1 MEIQVMSVS
10 KFVSK
15 YFNLSGKDIS
25 KLTHV
30 DLQHIFR
37 LLEPKDWGQIP
48 SYSKCVTKDGSIMI
62 NDSIFKKYINEL
74 MSGEAILIDD
84 GHRIIAYKTPYV
96 LYDTQ
101 EPYTYS
107 EQKTVVDDGYYDYST
122 MEESEIRKHLVR
134 TENSYRNQVEA
145 RKELKRRK
153 IPVTKK
159 YDRNE
164 FKRGWRDEE

>member
-1 MEIQVMSVS
+1 MEIQVMSAS

-15 YFNLSGKDIS
+15 YFNLSGKDVS
-25 KLTHV
+25 RLTHV
-30 DLQHIFR
+30 DLQHMFR
-37 LLEPKDWGQIP
+37 LLEPKEWGQIA
-48 SYSKCVTKDGSIMI
+48 SYSKCVTKDGSIVI
-62 NDSIFKKYINEL
+62 NDSIFKGYINEL

-84 GHRIIAYKTPYV
+84 GHRIMAYKTPHV

-101 EPYTYS
+101 EPYAYKA
-107 EQKTVVDDGYYDYST
+107 EKIVLDDGYYDYSS

-159 YDRNE
+159 YNRNE
-164 FKRGWRDEE
+164 FKKGWREEE